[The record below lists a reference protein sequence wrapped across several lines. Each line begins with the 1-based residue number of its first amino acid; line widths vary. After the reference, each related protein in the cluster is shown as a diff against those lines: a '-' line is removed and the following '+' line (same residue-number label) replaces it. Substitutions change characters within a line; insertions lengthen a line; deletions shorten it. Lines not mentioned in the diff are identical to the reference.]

1 MPPAPQLPP
10 GPARDVNPCE
20 SDTHPQCDPAFNDT
34 FFFTDIVEQITPY
47 TIGAL
52 VWDQAERD
60 VKCPTSLAS
69 YACMEQRLVTSWR
82 AAFGSPHAPFV
93 AVQLPGY
100 TGAYPTSLPDGGCSK
115 VGCSKD
121 PTHCCYCA
129 EQPAPGGCL
138 DAGSATCCNSYIN
151 AEMVYAM
158 RLQQDAGVR
167 NVSAATV
174 VPTYDLSVPTSPYG
188 SVHNTWKNPIGARIA
203 TQLRQAFGGS
213 PVLEGPRATSA
224 TARVVAHDQGGQ
236 LWEVTVEFEGGSA
249 PFVLAPTKNC
259 TTCCDGGD
267 QSQTLDFSLAQKGR
281 LRGTNVTDVK
291 MMDAHNGRVSFKT
304 KGPFC
309 GGAVDCVVLYTAA
322 SIFPQCA
329 IKNAEG
335 LPLLPFEMEVDV
347 VPGIPLEES
356 QPQTQKRAAA
366 SSRGEVGSCSTTGPG
381 ALQQRTARTSGGTLL
396 ATATVAEPP
405 ACAAHCCET
414 ALCRSWTH
422 VAGSCEMRS
431 GYSAA
436 TPNATATSGVVYRTD
451 ALVTD
456 PPQAFF
462 AGLRGF
468 NYVPPQAVND
478 IDQVTDHDRFACR
491 SAFSHR
497 RRCMA
502 VDQVRPRHD
511 RARHG
516 DCLGSRLQ
524 LLQSVPELSRVGGG
538 AGGFPG
544 QAEAFCRDGARA
556 WRLGHAD
563 TLRSLLV
570 RLPQ

>member
-1 MPPAPQLPP
+1 
-10 GPARDVNPCE
+10 
-20 SDTHPQCDPAFNDT
+20 
-34 FFFTDIVEQITPY
+34 
-47 TIGAL
+47 
-52 VWDQAERD
+52 
-60 VKCPTSLAS
+60 
-69 YACMEQRLVTSWR
+69 MEQLLVTSWR
-82 AAFGSPHAPFV
+82 DAFGSPHAPFV

-100 TGAYPTSLPDGGCSK
+100 TGAYPTPLPDGGCSK

-121 PTHCCYCA
+121 PTDCCYCA
-129 EQPAPGGCL
+129 QQPAPGGCL
-138 DAGSATCCNSYIN
+138 DAGSAKCCNSYIN
-151 AEMVYAM
+151 SEMVYAM
-158 RLQQDAGVR
+158 RLQQEAGVR

-188 SVHNTWKNPIGARIA
+188 SVHNVQKGPIGARIA
-203 TQLRQAFGGS
+203 TQLTQAFRGD

-224 TARVVAHDQGGQ
+224 TARVVTHDQGAQ
-236 LWEVTVEFEGGSA
+236 LWEVTVAFEGGSA

-267 QSQTLDFSLAQKGR
+267 QRQTLDFSLAHKGSTH
-281 LRGTNVTDVK
+281 GANVTDVK
-291 MMDAHNGRVSFKT
+291 LDAHNGTVSWRT

-309 GGAVDCVVLYTAA
+309 GGASRCVVLYTAA

-356 QPQTQKRAAA
+356 QPQTQKQAAA
-366 SSRGEVGSCSTTGPG
+366 ASRGEVGSCSTTGPG

-396 ATATVAEPP
+396 ATAAIAEPS
-405 ACAAHCCET
+405 ACATRCCET

-451 ALVTD
+451 TLVTD
-456 PPQAFF
+456 PPQEFF

-497 RRCMA
+497 RRCVA

-516 DCLGSRLQ
+516 DRLGSRLQ
-524 LLQSVPELSRVGGG
+524 LLQSLSQLSRVGGG
-538 AGGFPG
+538 AGGVPG
-544 QAEAFCRDGARA
+544 LTEALRRDGARA